1 MSLGLLVS
9 SVAFG
14 RLAIERVFNRCQGI
28 FLEVM
33 ASDKAIRESSRAWSC
48 GWLSHRLAAAQHHA
62 SELSDD
68 VNVRGEI
75 PRVVSPPHVL
85 PPSLE
90 GI

>member
-14 RLAIERVFNRCQGI
+14 RLAIELVDRCQGI

-68 VNVRGEI
+68 VNVRGE
-75 PRVVSPPHVL
+75 
-85 PPSLE
+85 SLASSHRPTCSHRR
-90 GI
+90 